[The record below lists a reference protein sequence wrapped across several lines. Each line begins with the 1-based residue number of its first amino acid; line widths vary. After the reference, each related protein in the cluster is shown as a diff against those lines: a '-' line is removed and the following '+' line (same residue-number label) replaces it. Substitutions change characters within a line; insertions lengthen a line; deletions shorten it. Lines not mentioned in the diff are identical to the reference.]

1 MSKEMIMV
9 WCTKKALTKGVE
21 YLSGY
26 IVNNSFYHKEYFG
39 VFGEGK
45 NWHRTKEGAIERAEQ
60 MRLNK
65 IKALKKQIEK
75 LEKISFE

>member
-1 MSKEMIMV
+1 MVKEMITV
-9 WCTKKALTKGVE
+9 WCTKHALTKGVE

-26 IVNNSFYHKEYFG
+26 IVNNSFYCKEYFG
-39 VFGEGK
+39 FHGEGED
-45 NWHRTKEGAIERAEQ
+45 WHRTKEQAIARAEQ

-75 LEKISFE
+75 LEKLSFK